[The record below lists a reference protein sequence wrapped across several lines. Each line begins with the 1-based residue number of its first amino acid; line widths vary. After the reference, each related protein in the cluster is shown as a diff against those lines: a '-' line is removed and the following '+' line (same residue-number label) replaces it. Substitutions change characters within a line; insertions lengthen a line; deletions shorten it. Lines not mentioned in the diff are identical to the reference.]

1 MPKLWWSWKAHIFPN
16 QRLVPPYQEHELGHG
31 GNTYTRK
38 TINGYR
44 SGLRVFPV
52 SVRQH
57 TDASDPCCYAV
68 ICALFPGCISI
79 NHWFNQYYWA
89 LILCRHSGVAKCSP
103 HLIYVKTEVQR
114 SEPTCPEALG
124 GSPLPGTEMQGE
136 TTDEVLPSW
145 SLHSFLFYI
154 CVHYMIIHSFST
166 FISDFK
172 AYKSACKS
180 AGSIEI
186 SNVVIMN

>member
-1 MPKLWWSWKAHIFPN
+1 MVEILIPGKPLMATDQDFGFFQCQFASTRMPQIHAAML
-16 QRLVPPYQEHELGHG
+16 L
-31 GNTYTRK
+31 
-38 TINGYR
+38 
-44 SGLRVFPV
+44 
-52 SVRQH
+52 SVLCSQV
-57 TDASDPCCYAV
+57 AYLL
-68 ICALFPGCISI
+68 I
-79 NHWFNQYYWA
+79 HWFNQYYWA

-124 GSPLPGTEMQGE
+124 GSPLPGTEMRGE

>member
-68 ICALFPGCISI
+68 IRALFPGCISI
-79 NHWFNQYYWA
+79 NSLIQQILLSPYSVPALWSGKMQSPSHLCENRSSEKWA
-89 LILCRHSGVAKCSP
+89 DLSRSPRWQSSARHRDAGWNNRRGPALVEFTFLPLLHLRALYDYSLIFH
-103 HLIYVKTEVQR
+103 
-114 SEPTCPEALG
+114 
-124 GSPLPGTEMQGE
+124 
-136 TTDEVLPSW
+136 
-145 SLHSFLFYI
+145 FYQWL
-154 CVHYMIIHSFST
+154 
-166 FISDFK
+166 
-172 AYKSACKS
+172 
-180 AGSIEI
+180 
-186 SNVVIMN
+186 